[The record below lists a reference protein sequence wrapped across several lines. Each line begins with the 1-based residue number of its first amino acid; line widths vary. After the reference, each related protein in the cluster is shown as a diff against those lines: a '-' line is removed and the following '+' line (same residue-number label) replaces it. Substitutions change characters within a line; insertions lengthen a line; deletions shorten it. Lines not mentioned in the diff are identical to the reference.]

1 MTRKLLIAFVL
12 AALGVGAAATASAA
26 SVTWG

>member
-1 MTRKLLIAFVL
+1 MIRRLLAAFVL
-12 AALGVGAAATASAA
+12 AALGVGAAAAAAAA